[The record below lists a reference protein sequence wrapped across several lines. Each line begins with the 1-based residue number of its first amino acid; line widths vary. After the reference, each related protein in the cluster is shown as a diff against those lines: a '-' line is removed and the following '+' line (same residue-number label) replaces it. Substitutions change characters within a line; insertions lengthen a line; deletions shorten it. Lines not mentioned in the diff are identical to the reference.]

1 MKSSPKYL
9 SELNDRQAKIQ
20 TELNRMQTIAPD
32 NLLMIPPVMPAS
44 VAPPAGGA
52 GAPETGSS
60 TAGAMPVGAELY
72 SIYLQ
77 KTQELSA
84 AQSRVDEQ
92 SKIWKPKHPRMQAL
106 REQLADVQRS
116 IEVIK
121 QQNRDASVQRVDAIN
136 AELRSLKQGSLLGSR
151 RCSRRA
157 RKMPS
162 TRIWR
167 TR

>member
-1 MKSSPKYL
+1 
-9 SELNDRQAKIQ
+9 
-20 TELNRMQTIAPD
+20 MQTIAPD

-84 AQSRVDEQ
+84 AQSRLEEK
-92 SKIWKPKHPRMQAL
+92 SKIWKPKHPKFIACKDQVASTT
-106 REQLADVQRS
+106 RS
-116 IEVIK
+116 IELIK
-121 QQNRDASVQRVDAIN
+121 SRTAIPSRD
-136 AELRSLKQGSLLGSR
+136 GSR
-151 RCSRRA
+151 PTKTNCMSLEGQHQRLGNKRSRKPA
-157 RKMPS
+157 RRM
-162 TRIWR
+162 
-167 TR
+167 